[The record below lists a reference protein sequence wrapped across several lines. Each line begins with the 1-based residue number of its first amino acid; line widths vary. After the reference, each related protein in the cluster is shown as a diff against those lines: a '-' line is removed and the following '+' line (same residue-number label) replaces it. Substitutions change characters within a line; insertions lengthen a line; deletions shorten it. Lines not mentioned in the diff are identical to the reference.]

1 MKSIN
6 KKNIPIVSKSKNKFN
21 GFNLLELLLFLFLF
35 SVFLPFIVNVY
46 LNISSSIS
54 DVTKKISNSFEIAH
68 INQTI
73 EKDSINCE
81 GAIEVTPSKYQL
93 SLKNNK
99 IITYE
104 LKNSRIK
111 RTETTYGYYISHD
124 IKIDSFSLSSITK
137 NNHHFLK
144 LTINENSPSY
154 FKVNT

>member
-111 RTETTYGYYISHD
+111 LNTYY
-124 IKIDSFSLSSITK
+124 
-137 NNHHFLK
+137 
-144 LTINENSPSY
+144 
-154 FKVNT
+154 